1 VRLSV
6 TLFLL
11 SLAGAVYGASM
22 IGRWAVGL
30 VVLAYS
36 LALGVFALLRDDA
49 KPQPAL
55 YPVGTEEERFRR
67 HVVETQGRRTA

>member
-11 SLAGAVYGASM
+11 SLTGAVYGASM
-22 IGRWAVGL
+22 IGRWAIGL

-36 LALGVFALLRDDA
+36 LAVGVFAMLRDDGSEA
-49 KPQPAL
+49 KPDYL
-55 YPVGTEEERFRR
+55 SDVRR
-67 HVVETQGRRTA
+67 RAA

>member
-22 IGRWAVGL
+22 IGRWAIG
-30 VVLAYS
+30 VVVVAYS
-36 LALGVFALLRDDA
+36 LAVGVFALLRDDGA
-49 KPQPAL
+49 DTKPDYL
-55 YPVGTEEERFRR
+55 SDVRR
-67 HVVETQGRRTA
+67 RAA